1 MSRENNA
8 SHIIRTGNR
17 NEHDGF
23 LVEFL
28 KLEISAFADKGIEVL
43 LKAAVFPLYAP

>member
-8 SHIIRTGNR
+8 SHI

-28 KLEISAFADKGIEVL
+28 KLKISAFGDKGIEVL
-43 LKAAVFPLYAP
+43 LKEPVFPLYTP